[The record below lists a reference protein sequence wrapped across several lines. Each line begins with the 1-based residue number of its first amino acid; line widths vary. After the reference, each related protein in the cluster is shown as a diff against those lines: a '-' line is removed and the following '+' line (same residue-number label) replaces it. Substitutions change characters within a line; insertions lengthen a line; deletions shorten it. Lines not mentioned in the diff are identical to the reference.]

1 MPETKKKVVPL
12 SERETIITYNDAEK
26 TANVYTM
33 NRKLSRKLLAMAQ
46 EYPRVHEEV
55 MKERQD
61 IALRSLYLCLLAC
74 YQVGLKPSTLVKIQN
89 AMSGPVTEKYSSY
102 RVDQLADTWAQV
114 TLQNIGVDVAETGEQ
129 L

>member
-1 MPETKKKVVPL
+1 M
-12 SERETIITYNDAEK
+12 
-26 TANVYTM
+26 
-33 NRKLSRKLLAMAQ
+33 
-46 EYPRVHEEV
+46 
-55 MKERQD
+55 
-61 IALRSLYLCLLAC
+61 
-74 YQVGLKPSTLVKIQN
+74 GLKPSTLVKIQN

>member
-1 MPETKKKVVPL
+1 
-12 SERETIITYNDAEK
+12 
-26 TANVYTM
+26 
-33 NRKLSRKLLAMAQ
+33 
-46 EYPRVHEEV
+46 

-114 TLQNIGVDVAETGEQ
+114 TLQNIGVDVAETWKQ

>member
-1 MPETKKKVVPL
+1 MPAGLL
-12 SERETIITYNDAEK
+12 SG
-26 TANVYTM
+26 
-33 NRKLSRKLLAMAQ
+33 
-46 EYPRVHEEV
+46 
-55 MKERQD
+55 
-61 IALRSLYLCLLAC
+61 
-74 YQVGLKPSTLVKIQN
+74 GLKPSTLVKIQN

>member
-1 MPETKKKVVPL
+1 MKAKIQLPACYKK
-12 SERETIITYNDAEK
+12 EAE
-26 TANVYTM
+26 AYIA
-33 NRKLSRKLLAMAQ
+33 KLEAESIA
-46 EYPRVHEEV
+46 RVHEEV

-74 YQVGLKPSTLVKIQN
+74 YRVGLKPSTLVKIQN

-102 RVDQLADTWAQV
+102 RIDQLADTWAQV

>member
-1 MPETKKKVVPL
+1 MKAKIQLPACYKK
-12 SERETIITYNDAEK
+12 EAE
-26 TANVYTM
+26 AYIA
-33 NRKLSRKLLAMAQ
+33 KLEAESIA
-46 EYPRVHEEV
+46 RVHEEV

-74 YQVGLKPSTLVKIQN
+74 YQVGLKLVTRMTTDVTVIQN